1 VSRRAL
7 RTEEKRTLALL
18 GLPTAALALAITIV
32 TTYLPV
38 VARDQLGS
46 TTVIGGL
53 IGLEGVMALWV
64 PLVVGAWSDRL
75 RTPLGGRLPFL
86 VAATPLV
93 VAALVLIAVVAKPAV
108 LGLCAAL
115 FFFAYFVAYEP
126 YRALYPD
133 LLDDEVA
140 GRAQSSQAI
149 FRGAGTGLALV
160 GGGVLI
166 ALGDAVPFLVAA
178 AVTAVTMTV
187 FVHVARRRR
196 RERVERD
203 GEEAHVAGATG
214 PRELLALLRE
224 RPELRCY
231 LLANGL
237 WEASLSAL
245 KTFVFL
251 FVVVGVGLSKS
262 AAAGVIGAVALVAL
276 AGAPISGAIGDRI
289 GRLRFMQL
297 VLPVYGLGLLV
308 PAFTQAVPAM
318 VPTMLV
324 VGFAGGLVMT
334 LPYAILQPL
343 MPEGRHGALTG
354 FYSVSR
360 GVGAA
365 LGPLLAGL
373 AIELLGDPFAA
384 TEGYAAMWLVCG
396 ATILL
401 SLLPTRAL
409 ARLVDRG
416 VEA

>member
-7 RTEEKRTLALL
+7 RADEKRVLALL
-18 GLPTAALALAITIV
+18 GLPTAALALAITVV

-38 VARDQLGS
+38 AARDELGS
-46 TTVIGGL
+46 TTAIGGL

-86 VAATPLV
+86 VAATPAV
-93 VAALVLIAVVAKPAV
+93 VAALVVIGAAASALV
-108 LGLCAAL
+108 LGLGAAL
-115 FFFAYFVAYEP
+115 FFLAYFVAYEP

-133 LLDDEVA
+133 LVDDAVA
-140 GRAQSSQAI
+140 GRAQSSQSV

-160 GGGVLI
+160 GGGLLI
-166 ALGDAVPFLVAA
+166 ASGEAVPFLVAA
-178 AVTAVTMTV
+178 AVTAATMTL
-187 FVHVARRRR
+187 FVQLAWRRRR
-196 RERVERD
+196 DRARH
-203 GEEAHVAGATG
+203 GEPEQPAGRTG
-214 PRELLALLRE
+214 PRDLWALLRGH
-224 RPELRCY
+224 PELRHF
-231 LLANGL
+231 LLANAL
-237 WEASLSAL
+237 WEGSLSAL

-251 FVVVGVGLSKS
+251 FVVTGVGLSES
-262 AAAGVIGAVALVAL
+262 AAAGVVGAVALVAL

-289 GRLRFMQL
+289 GRLRLVLL

-308 PAFTQAVPAM
+308 PAFTQSLVAM

-343 MPEGRHGALTG
+343 MPRGHHGALTG
-354 FYSVSR
+354 FYSLSR

-373 AIELLGDPFAA
+373 AIQLLHASFAA
-384 TEGYAAMWLVCG
+384 TDGYAAMWLVCG
-396 ATILL
+396 GTILL
-401 SLLPTRAL
+401 SLLPARAL
-409 ARLVDRG
+409 AELVG
-416 VEA
+416 EA

>member
-7 RTEEKRTLALL
+7 RADEKRVLALL
-18 GLPTAALALAITIV
+18 GLPTAALALAITVV

-38 VARDQLGS
+38 VAREFLDS
-46 TTVIGGL
+46 TTVIGVL

-64 PLVVGAWSDRL
+64 PLLVGAWSDDL

-93 VAALVLIAVVAKPAV
+93 VVSLLLIGFANGTAVAALSA
-108 LGLCAAL
+108 GL

-133 LLDDEVA
+133 LLDAAVA

-160 GGGVLI
+160 GGGLLVSV
-166 ALGDAVPFLVAA
+166 GDSLPFFAAA
-178 AVTAVTMTV
+178 AVTAVTMVV
-187 FVHVARRRR
+187 FVEVARRRR
-196 RERVERD
+196 RERLRD
-203 GEEAHVAGATG
+203 DDEDG
-214 PRELLALLRE
+214 PSGRMSPHELLALLRD
-224 RPELRCY
+224 RPELGHY
-231 LLANGL
+231 LLANAL
-237 WEASLSAL
+237 WEGSLSAL

-251 FVVVGVGLSKS
+251 FIVDGVGLSAS
-262 AAAGVIGAVALVAL
+262 AAAGIVGGVALVAL
-276 AGAPISGAIGDRI
+276 VGAPISGALGDRL
-289 GRLRFMQL
+289 GRLRFML
-297 VLPVYGLGLLV
+297 AVLPVYGLGLLV
-308 PAFTQAVPAM
+308 PAFTQATAAI

-324 VGFAGGLVMT
+324 VGFSGGLVMT

-343 MPEGRHGALTG
+343 MPPGRHGALTG

-373 AIELLGDPFAA
+373 AIQLLHGPFAA
-384 TEGYAAMWLVCG
+384 TDGYAAMWLVCG
-396 ATILL
+396 GAILL
-401 SLLPTRAL
+401 SLPPTRSL
-409 ARLVDRG
+409 ARMVGDG
-416 VEA
+416 

>member
-7 RTEEKRTLALL
+7 RADEKRTLALL

-38 VARDQLGS
+38 VVRDQLGS

-93 VAALVLIAVVAKPAV
+93 VAALVLIGLAAKPVV
-108 LGLCAAL
+108 LALCAAL

-133 LLDDEVA
+133 LIDDDVA

-166 ALGDAVPFLVAA
+166 ALGNAAPFLVAA
-178 AVTAVTMTV
+178 AVTAVTMAV
-187 FVHVARRRR
+187 FVQVARRRR
-196 RERVERD
+196 RERVEREGDDAPAPD
-203 GEEAHVAGATG
+203 GSTS

-224 RPELRCY
+224 QPELRQY

-251 FVVVGVGLSKS
+251 FVVVGVGLRKTE
-262 AAAGVIGAVALVAL
+262 AAGVIGGVALIAL
-276 AGAPISGAIGDRI
+276 AGAPVSGAIGDRI
-289 GRLRFMQL
+289 GRLRMMLL
-297 VLPVYGLGLLV
+297 VLPFYGLGLLV

-324 VGFAGGLVMT
+324 VGLAGGLVMT

-343 MPEGRHGALTG
+343 MPEDRHGALTG

-373 AIELLGDPFAA
+373 AIELLGGPFAS

-396 ATILL
+396 ALILL
-401 SLLPTRAL
+401 SLVPTRAL
-409 ARLVDRG
+409 ARRVDD
-416 VEA
+416 V